1 LRADAGEPEGASALL
16 REARELLDSCPEP
29 GAMVVERLERAER
42 RGSARPAARRPV
54 SEAPELSER
63 ELSVL
68 RLLASP
74 LSQREIGAE
83 LYVSLNTVKT
93 HSRHIFRKL
102 GVSARDQ
109 AVARAREL
117 GLLG

>member
-1 LRADAGEPEGASALL
+1 M
-16 REARELLDSCPEP
+16 P
-29 GAMVVERLERAER
+29 GSR
-42 RGSARPAARRPV
+42 RGRARFCARRASCSTPAPSRPV

-74 LSQREIGAE
+74 LSQLEIGAE